1 MSQKRSSLS
10 LRARLLLIALTTL
23 IVGTLAIDFTTV
35 TALRSFLVTR
45 VDSQLINDIPLA
57 ARELLHSSIYGDSSF
72 TGLVSL
78 PQGSYGELIF
88 SNGTSVVGQF
98 SNSVSEP
105 PPNVASGKAGDQRVD
120 IPVGHPITIELS
132 GTDYAYRVL
141 AARDP
146 SLGATMILSIPL
158 SSVQS
163 TLRRLELAELFV
175 SLGVVLALG
184 LAGAFSIRI
193 GLKPLERMRTQA
205 REITAGDSLA
215 RVDDSGPQEIASLAN
230 TLNTMLERLQDA
242 YNDSQSSQTRLRQ
255 FIADVSHELRTP
267 LTSIKGYAELYLDGA
282 LDPGTDM
289 PIAMERIQSE
299 ASRMAALIEDLL
311 LLARMDE
318 NRPLSLA
325 PIDLSALTQAAVMDA
340 KAVEPD
346 RKIELITPHEALVLG
361 DQHRLTQVITNLL
374 SNARTHTPPTATVV
388 VRVEILP
395 KGALPPPGART
406 ARGISDLFGSV
417 DETIALLEWDAM
429 VRLTVCD
436 SGPGLDGQQLERVF
450 ERFYRS
456 DESRSRAKGGAGLG
470 LSLVAAITHAHGG
483 TAWVASPGLGRGSC
497 FGVDLPMLEMDA
509 ADATPTPTD
518 LQTESDTSARFT
530 PLWKLPSRRERQP
543 RAE

>member
-1 MSQKRSSLS
+1 MSKTGSRLS
-10 LRARLLLIALTTL
+10 LRARLLIIALATL

-35 TALRSFLVTR
+35 TALRSFLVAR
-45 VDSQLINDIPLA
+45 VDSQLTTDIPLA
-57 ARELLHSSIYGDSSF
+57 ARELLHSSVYGNSSF
-72 TGLVSL
+72 SGLVSL

-88 SNGTSVVGQF
+88 SNGTSIVGQF

-105 PPNVASGKAGDQRVD
+105 PPNVATGKAGDQRVD
-120 IPVGHPITIELS
+120 IPVGHPITIELPKTS
-132 GTDYAYRVL
+132 YAYRVL

-158 SSVQS
+158 TSVES
-163 TLRRLELAELFV
+163 TLQRLELAEFFV

-193 GLKPLERMRTQA
+193 GLKPLERMRAQA
-205 REITAGDSLA
+205 RDITAGDSMA
-215 RVDDSGPQEIASLAN
+215 RVDDEGPQEIASLAG
-230 TLNTMLERLQDA
+230 TLNTMLERLQEA
-242 YNDSQSSQTRLRQ
+242 YNNSQSSQTRLRQ

-282 LDPGTDM
+282 LDPTTDT
-289 PIAMERIQSE
+289 PLAMERIQSE

-325 PIDLSALTQAAVMDA
+325 PIDLSALARAAVMDA
-340 KAVEPD
+340 TAVEPE
-346 RKIELITPHEALVLG
+346 RKIDLITPAEALVLG

-374 SNARTHTPPTATVV
+374 SNVRTHTPATATVT
-388 VRVEILP
+388 VRIEILP
-395 KGALPPPGART
+395 KDAKPPTGAHT
-406 ARGISDLFGSV
+406 ARGISDLFGST
-417 DETIALLEWDAM
+417 DETIALLEWDAI

-436 SGPGLDGQQLERVF
+436 SGPGLDSQQLERVF

-456 DESRSRAKGGAGLG
+456 DESRSRARGGAGLG

-483 TAWVASPGLGRGSC
+483 NAWVTSAGLGRGSC
-497 FGVDLPMLEMDA
+497 FGIDLPMLEMDTGDVNPA
-509 ADATPTPTD
+509 PSVPA
-518 LQTESDTSARFT
+518 LVTESTGRFAV
-530 PLWKLPSRRERQP
+530 PWRMPSRRERHAKP
-543 RAE
+543 E